1 MSRRQSTA
9 PVGQTPF
16 PAWKRI
22 DLVQDA
28 LPANDRQRIER
39 EGGVITQEEYGCK
52 LAAGES

>member
-1 MSRRQSTA
+1 V
-9 PVGQTPF
+9 PDKNGDTPF

-28 LPANDRQRIER
+28 LPSKDTGQAVRD
-39 EGGVITQEEYGCK
+39 GGVITQEEYGAK